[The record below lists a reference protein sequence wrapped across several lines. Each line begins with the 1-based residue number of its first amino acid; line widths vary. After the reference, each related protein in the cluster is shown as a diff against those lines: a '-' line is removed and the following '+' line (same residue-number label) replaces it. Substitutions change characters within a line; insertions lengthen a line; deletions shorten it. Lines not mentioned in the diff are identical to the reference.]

1 MKNLH
6 VEKKDLR
13 NFMAWDEAA
22 AAVSVAAHEMMIIV
36 VDSILHTIFLPNF
49 LTSLPGREM

>member
-13 NFMAWDEAA
+13 NFMAWDE

>member
-1 MKNLH
+1 
-6 VEKKDLR
+6 
-13 NFMAWDEAA
+13 MAWDEAA
-22 AAVSVAAHEMMIIV
+22 AAHEMMIIV